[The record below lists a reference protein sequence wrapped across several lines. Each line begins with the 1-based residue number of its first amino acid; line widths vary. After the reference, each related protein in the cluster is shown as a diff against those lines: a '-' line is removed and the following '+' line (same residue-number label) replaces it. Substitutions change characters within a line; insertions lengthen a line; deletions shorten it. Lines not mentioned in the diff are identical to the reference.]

1 MLETFEASEAFHE
14 LAEEMFGEELGEDQ
28 DEEDAWDSEDEFEDQ
43 SIWED
48 SVVIESEEEDY
59 VESADEDAEREGE
72 ESRRQ
77 GETPSLNSS
86 AVSGEEMSELAGK
99 CESKVEAQGEL
110 TAQGEVDNNT
120 RRYETAHPSR
130 GQLLR
135 EVAHRAIRPRRAQ
148 RSKGEKRLPS
158 KGGRIRTWKK
168 RWPSRW

>member
-14 LAEEMFGEELGEDQ
+14 ITEEMFGEGFDEDQ
-28 DEEDAWDSEDEFEDQ
+28 DEEDAWDSEVESDDQ
-43 SIWED
+43 SIWDEE
-48 SVVIESEEEDY
+48 ESQEEED

-86 AVSGEEMSELAGK
+86 AVSGEEMPELAGK

-110 TAQGEVDNNT
+110 TAQGEVDNKT

-148 RSKGEKRLPS
+148 RSKAEKRLPS
-158 KGGRIRTWKK
+158 KGGQTCTWKK